1 MILRYGNFLRGGK
14 RMADKK
20 FSRRDILKIGTAG
33 ALGIAGSMYLNQTAP
48 FKKVANAENHQT
60 NHNKSFAICLIRQ
73 KQKVIGWQNVS

>member
-14 RMADKK
+14 RMADQK

-33 ALGIAGSMYLNQTAP
+33 ALGLAGSMYLNQTAP

-60 NHNKSFAICLIRQ
+60 IIKVIRICLIRQ